1 MYSGLHLKPV
11 GSNLT
16 LHSNGGLG
24 MRALSVVGLI
34 ILVLGILS
42 FFVAV
47 PHTERHGVDAGDV
60 HLGVNTHHNDLLPPA
75 ASIALVV
82 VGAGLMI
89 AGRKS

>member
-1 MYSGLHLKPV
+1 
-11 GSNLT
+11 
-16 LHSNGGLG
+16 
-24 MRALSVVGLI
+24 MRALSVVGLV
-34 ILVLGILS
+34 ILVLGIVS
-42 FFVAV
+42 FFVAI

-60 HLGVNTHHNDLLPPA
+60 HLGVKTHHNDLLPPA

>member
-1 MYSGLHLKPV
+1 
-11 GSNLT
+11 
-16 LHSNGGLG
+16 

-42 FFVAV
+42 FFVAI
-47 PHTERHGVDAGDV
+47 PHTEHHGVDAGDV
-60 HLGVNTHHNDLLPPA
+60 HFGVKTHHNELLPPA

-82 VGAGLMI
+82 VGAGLMV